1 VYRAGVFSDEPK
13 EQSMRRAVLASLVG
27 VLVVGV
33 SVWWLTRDI
42 PAQAPSPTAPADT
55 ADEAGAP
62 VAANRA
68 ATAVAVAPASPAAA
82 GLPPLD
88 CALPETDVLRIGAV
102 IVKAGELCLQ
112 IQAIVGPQTSPPSD
126 AWQKQARQI
135 RDQWVQ
141 AELVRQALH
150 GAGGDVTEAEVDA
163 QVAVVV
169 ARAAAKPGA
178 APVVATDPV
187 LRSQIRARLELAKW
201 LAIGGVAEPTESDLR
216 NAYAL
221 DPDRYGQ
228 PAKATLLPFVLR
240 VAAGADAAK
249 VEEAKARADQF
260 YGLVVAGTEP
270 AEAAKTT
277 GLAPLPAFDVEQGGV
292 EPQLVEAALV
302 QGAGKWL
309 APMQTKVGWVV
320 ARVQAVQPGAVLP
333 FDQVRDRVKA
343 MLAAG
348 QGQQEKT
355 KRLAE
360 LLAGTQVVDLV
371 GW

>member
-1 VYRAGVFSDEPK
+1 
-13 EQSMRRAVLASLVG
+13 MRRVVVASLVG
-27 VLVVGV
+27 VLVVGG
-33 SVWWLTRDI
+33 SVWWLTRDTPDEAPK
-42 PAQAPSPTAPADT
+42 PAVPSNT

-62 VAANRA
+62 VAAHRA
-68 ATAVAVAPASPAAA
+68 ATAVAVAPAPPAAA
-82 GLPPLD
+82 GMPLLD
-88 CALPETDVLRIGAV
+88 CAVPETGVLRIGGV
-102 IVKAGELCLQ
+102 IVKAGELCQQ
-112 IQAIVGPQTSPPSD
+112 ILAIAGPQPSPMSD
-126 AWQKQARQI
+126 GWRRQARQM

-150 GAGGDVTEAEVDA
+150 AAGGDVTEAEVDA
-163 QVAVVV
+163 QIAVVV
-169 ARAAAKPGA
+169 ARAAARPGA
-178 APVVATDPV
+178 APVATTDPV
-187 LRSQIRARLELAKW
+187 LRAQIRARLELVKW
-201 LAIGGVAEPTESDLR
+201 LAVGGIAEPTESDLR

-228 PAKATLLPFVLR
+228 LAKATLLPFVLR
-240 VAAGADAAK
+240 VAAGADATK
-249 VEEAKARADQF
+249 VEEAKARSEQF
-260 YGLVVAGTEP
+260 YGLVAAGTDP
-270 AEAAKTT
+270 AEAATT
-277 GLAPLPAFDVEQGGV
+277 AGIAPLPAFDVEQGGV

-309 APMQTKVGWVV
+309 APMRTKVGWVV